1 MSKIAIV
8 GLQHQGY
15 VLAACFAKIGHT
27 VVAVRSAAESGK
39 APEEPEL
46 AGFLQAG
53 LDAHRLQFTTD
64 LQGAVSLADF
74 VFLSSDIAF
83 DGDGVKLAPVLEL
96 AREIGLYRSLES
108 ILCVTT
114 QVPVGTTETLTK
126 GKVAYVPELLR
137 PHHAVNTFMCADR
150 IIVGSD
156 DPRVAERV
164 ASLYLPLGRP
174 ILLMGLRSA
183 EMSKHVHNA
192 ILATQIS
199 FVNEMEKICKK
210 TGAEIQD
217 VARAVKAD
225 LRVGNASYLNPGWSL
240 KGGHAIRDVRV
251 LRSLG
256 VKTPLMDAVIE
267 VEESL

>member
-1 MSKIAIV
+1 MKISIV

-15 VLAACFAKIGHT
+15 VLAGCFAKMGHT
-27 VVAVRSAAESGK
+27 VAAFDSGRVNVLN
-39 APEEPEL
+39 EPEL
-46 AGFLQAG
+46 TDFLQAG
-53 LDAHRLQFTTD
+53 FDSHRLQYTD
-64 LQGAVSLADF
+64 DLSEAVSSADF

-83 DGDGVKLAPVLEL
+83 DSAGIKLVPVLEL
-96 AREIGLYRSLES
+96 AKEIELYRSPES

-126 GKVAYVPELLR
+126 GKVSYIPELLR
-137 PHHAVNTFMCADR
+137 PRQAINTFMYADR
-150 IIVGSD
+150 VIIGSD
-156 DPRVAERV
+156 NPSVSERV

-183 EMSKHVHNA
+183 EMSKHAHNA

-199 FVNEMEKICKK
+199 FINEMERICKN
-210 TGAEIQD
+210 TGADIHD
-217 VARAVKAD
+217 VARAIKAD
-225 LRVGNASYLNPGWSL
+225 HRVGEASYLNPGWTL
-240 KGGHAIRDVRV
+240 KNGHAIRDVRV
-251 LRSLG
+251 LQNLG